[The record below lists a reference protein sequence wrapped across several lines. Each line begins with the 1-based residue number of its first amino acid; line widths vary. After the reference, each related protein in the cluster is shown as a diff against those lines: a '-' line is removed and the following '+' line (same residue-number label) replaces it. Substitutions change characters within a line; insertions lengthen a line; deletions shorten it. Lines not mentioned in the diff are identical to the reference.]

1 MTGSACAT
9 VLIQPGRSSSG
20 TLTPQKTSSTAKT
33 RLEKTASSRT
43 RSAIAACAIPSAVHE
58 NAAVAIASTSSGS
71 EPAASSTSSRSAP
84 NAKLVSE
91 TARPIAI
98 TGRLRPRKSATRLA
112 GDASR
117 CGSVCARR
125 SPAIA
130 WLIAKS
136 PGSAASW
143 IELPTT

>member
-1 MTGSACAT
+1 M
-9 VLIQPGRSSSG
+9 
-20 TLTPQKTSSTAKT
+20 
-33 RLEKTASSRT
+33 
-43 RSAIAACAIPSAVHE
+43 PSAVHE
-58 NAAVAIASTSSGS
+58 KAAATITNSSEGSERTENSTSS
-71 EPAASSTSSRSAP
+71 SSVPNVKLTRETS
-84 NAKLVSE
+84 
-91 TARPIAI
+91 RPIAI

-117 CGSVCARR
+117 DASVWLLR
-125 SPAIA
+125 SPLIA

>member
-1 MTGSACAT
+1 M
-9 VLIQPGRSSSG
+9 LIHPGRSSSG

-33 RLEKTASSRT
+33 RFENTASSRT
-43 RSAIAACAIPSAVHE
+43 RSAIAACATPSAAHE
-58 NAAVAIASTSSGS
+58 KAAVAIASTSSGS
-71 EPAASSTSSRSAP
+71 APAASSTSSRSAP

-91 TARPIAI
+91 TATPSAIA
-98 TGRLRPRKSATRLA
+98 GRLRPRKSATRLA

-117 CGSVCARR
+117 CGSVWARR

-130 WLIAKS
+130 WLIAKR

-143 IELPTT
+143 IELPMT

>member
-1 MTGSACAT
+1 MLIQAGSA
-9 VLIQPGRSSSG
+9 SSG

-43 RSAIAACAIPSAVHE
+43 RRAIAACATPSAVHE
-58 NAAVAIASTSSGS
+58 KAAVTIVSTSNGS
-71 EPAASSTSSRSAP
+71 EPADTSTSRTSAP
-84 NAKLVSE
+84 NVKLVTE
-91 TARPIAI
+91 TATPIAI
-98 TGRLRPRKSATRLA
+98 TGRLRPRNSAGRLA
-112 GDASR
+112 GEASK
-117 CGSVCARR
+117 CTSVCVRR